1 MAHGTVMGRASG
13 GCMHEELVMAEG
25 ILCTMDGELSMHGRP
40 TPTNTGMTSGPV
52 RVQRMQHR
60 QEDSLRSMTQGTM
73 LCLPI
78 SCLLYHLGIMPL
90 LLYHLGLKGR
100 LKNF

>member
-40 TPTNTGMTSGPV
+40 TVSGSGTVVPYCFFGI
-52 RVQRMQHR
+52 
-60 QEDSLRSMTQGTM
+60 LR
-73 LCLPI
+73 
-78 SCLLYHLGIMPL
+78 L
-90 LLYHLGLKGR
+90 LLICFVCACLALHCGFFSQQTLA
-100 LKNF
+100 